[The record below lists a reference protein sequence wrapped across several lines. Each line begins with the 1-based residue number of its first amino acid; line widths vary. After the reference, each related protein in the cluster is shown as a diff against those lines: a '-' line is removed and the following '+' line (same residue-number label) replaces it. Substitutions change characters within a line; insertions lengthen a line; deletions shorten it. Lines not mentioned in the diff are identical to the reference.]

1 MKKKNFLLFSFII
14 LIFSACKSSTVLIPG
29 YVSEQKKS
37 IYVEYFNIAEA
48 YCDLEKYDK
57 AVDYYKK
64 AMLSKNL
71 KWSSYYKLGR
81 CYALSK
87 KWPEAKTVYEKLLER
102 DPSNIN
108 IKLSLAYISAMSG
121 NIEEAENYYQKLY
134 ADFPDNADIISNYIN
149 ILLVQRRKYK

>member
-14 LIFSACKSSTVLIPG
+14 LIFSACKSSSVLIPG

-87 KWPEAKTVYEKLLER
+87 NGLK
-102 DPSNIN
+102 
-108 IKLSLAYISAMSG
+108 
-121 NIEEAENYYQKLY
+121 QKL
-134 ADFPDNADIISNYIN
+134 FMKNFLSVIRQISI
-149 ILLVQRRKYK
+149 

>member
-1 MKKKNFLLFSFII
+1 
-14 LIFSACKSSTVLIPG
+14 
-29 YVSEQKKS
+29 
-37 IYVEYFNIAEA
+37 
-48 YCDLEKYDK
+48 
-57 AVDYYKK
+57 
-64 AMLSKNL
+64 MLSKNL